1 MPILKGRG
9 SAPQRD
15 VMSKKAATAVLT
27 LLGCAL
33 MLSTQDALARDSGEG
48 VFAKG
53 AAYSLSRIRTR
64 GWIYLHRADGEAV
77 HINVDQI
84 VFVTN
89 AKNTGGNER
98 AKSRIQLV
106 NGFSD
111 VLETV
116 EEVMQSIKNNEVLGA
131 ETGAAFDLIGA
142 YATRSLA

>member
-1 MPILKGRG
+1 
-9 SAPQRD
+9 
-15 VMSKKAATAVLT
+15 MSKKAATAILT

-33 MLSTQDALARDSGEG
+33 MLSAQEALARDSSDG

-53 AAYSLSRIRTR
+53 AAYSMSRIRTR
-64 GWIYLHRADGEAV
+64 GWIYLHRVDGETV
-77 HINVDQI
+77 HINADQI

-98 AKSRIQLV
+98 ADSRIQLV

-116 EEVMQSIKNNEVLGA
+116 EEVMQSIKNNEALGA
-131 ETGAAFDLIGA
+131 ETGTVFNHIGA